1 MVNVSSDV
9 DKAGNPVRGHRHQ
22 ENKSNIRPR
31 APRAK
36 LARTSTD
43 LELVSRIGI
52 DEKRA
57 KASYARDSASPKPI
71 LATECAFVKEG
82 CSFSSNKT

>member
-1 MVNVSSDV
+1 MANVSSDAG
-9 DKAGNPVRGHRHQ
+9 KAGHPVRGHRHQ
-22 ENKSNIRPR
+22 KNNSNIRPR

-52 DEKRA
+52 DEKGR
-57 KASYARDSASPKPI
+57 KHHRHVTVPRQNRSWQ
-71 LATECAFVKEG
+71 LNVVL
-82 CSFSSNKT
+82 